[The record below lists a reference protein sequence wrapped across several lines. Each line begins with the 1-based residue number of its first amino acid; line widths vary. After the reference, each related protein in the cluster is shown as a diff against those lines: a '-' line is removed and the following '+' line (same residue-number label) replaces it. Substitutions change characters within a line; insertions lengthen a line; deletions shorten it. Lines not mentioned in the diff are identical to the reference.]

1 MAKARNLST
10 LLAADGQVED
20 AKIDGVAASKLTGT
34 IPDARLSADAQVA
47 KLPLAGGAM
56 TGAITT
62 NSTFDGVDIATVIAA
77 NTAKT
82 GITSSQASAITANTA
97 KTGITSGQ
105 ASAITANT
113 AKVTNSTSAS
123 DLTSGTLPDA
133 RFPSTLPAL
142 NGSALTNIPSDVTVA
157 STAPSSPAQGDLW
170 FDSTSSVKALNVW
183 SGTAW
188 NQLSNKFTAT
198 GGTITAFGS
207 YTIHAF
213 TSSGTFVAE
222 AAGNVDIL
230 VVAGGG
236 GSNTGRING
245 AWDGGGG
252 AGGLRYL
259 TSQAATAQSYT
270 ITIGGGGG
278 YGANGANSSALGITS
293 LGGGYG
299 GVSTTGNGASGGSGG
314 GGGGDQP
321 TSGGAGTSGQGFAG
335 GPGTDPGGNPYY
347 EQGGGGGGAGEAGNT
362 DGLGHGGDGADM
374 SSYFGTT
381 YGESGWFSGG
391 GGGGAGTSGTSDTN
405 PGGQG
410 GGGDSGGGYTGSTA
424 ASNGTANTGGGGGGG
439 AHSRTGGSGIVLIR
453 YLT

>member
-1 MAKARNLST
+1 MAITISGSGITSANI
-10 LLAADGQVED
+10 ADGTIVNAD
-20 AKIDGVAASKLTGT
+20 INSSAAIDGSKLTGVGT
-34 IPDARLSADAQVA
+34 VT
-47 KLPLAGGAM
+47 K
-56 TGAITT
+56 
-62 NSTFDGVDIATVIAA
+62 ST
-77 NTAKT
+77 
-82 GITSSQASAITANTA
+82 
-97 KTGITSGQ
+97 
-105 ASAITANT
+105 
-113 AKVTNSTSAS
+113 
-123 DLTSGTLPDA
+123 
-133 RFPSTLPAL
+133 
-142 NGSALTNIPSDVTVA
+142 
-157 STAPSSPAQGDLW
+157 TAPSSPTAGDMW
-170 FDSTSSVKALNVW
+170 FDTTTGTTAMKVW
-183 SGTAW
+183 SGTKW
-188 NQLSNKFTAT
+188 NIMSNKFTAS
-198 GGTITAFGS
+198 GGTESTYSSGGVS
-207 YTIHAF
+207 YKVHTF
-213 TSSGTFVAE
+213 TSSGTFTAE
-222 AAGNVDIL
+222 ASGSVDVL

-236 GSNTGRING
+236 GSNTGRNDG

-362 DGLGHGGDGADM
+362 DGIGHGGDGVDM

-391 GGGGAGTSGTSDTN
+391 GGGGAGTSGSTDTN

-410 GGGDSGGGYTGSTA
+410 GGGTSGGGYQYSTA

-439 AHSRTGGSGIVLIR
+439 KHSRTGGSGIVLIR
-453 YLT
+453 YLTQENRYGTLCKSRKHISNTSNRCRS